1 MTKQTSLDQLAKD
14 IVTFRDEREWKQF
27 HNAKDMALSLMLE
40 ASEVTELF
48 QWKSETDLK
57 KFPEQERQKLAAELS
72 DVLYWVLLMA
82 NDAGIDLEAAFQEK
96 MEANR
101 MKYPLEK
108 AKGNN
113 KKYSEL

>member
-1 MTKQTSLDQLAKD
+1 MAKETSLEKLSKE
-14 IVTFRDEREWKQF
+14 IVAFRDEREWKQF
-27 HNAKDMALSLMLE
+27 HNAKDMAISLVLE
-40 ASEVTELF
+40 ASEVAEIF

-57 KFPEQERQKLAAELS
+57 NFPEEDRQKLSAELS

-82 NDAGIDLEAAFQEK
+82 NDAGIDLGTAFQEK
-96 MEANR
+96 MAANR
-101 MKYPLEK
+101 TKYPLEK